1 MPSAPFAYI
10 TCSMWGADG
19 NSTLCVTAMAAEI
32 YPFAL
37 LLILSLLKI
46 KRKGIFFPGD
56 LHYVSSPWV
65 SDTLLRRL
73 GQDFVRLRTG
83 ERGTNLALQQPAI
96 NGKPQLEISNIK
108 LKLSLLYG
116 NLLLCF

>member
-1 MPSAPFAYI
+1 
-10 TCSMWGADG
+10 
-19 NSTLCVTAMAAEI
+19 MAAEI
-32 YPFAL
+32 YPFTL

-73 GQDFVRLRTG
+73 GRT
-83 ERGTNLALQQPAI
+83 L
-96 NGKPQLEISNIK
+96 
-108 LKLSLLYG
+108 
-116 NLLLCF
+116 